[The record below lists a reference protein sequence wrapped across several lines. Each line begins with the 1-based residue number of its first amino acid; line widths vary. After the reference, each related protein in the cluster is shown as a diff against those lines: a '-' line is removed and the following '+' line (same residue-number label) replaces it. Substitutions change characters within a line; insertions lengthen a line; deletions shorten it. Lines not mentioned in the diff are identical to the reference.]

1 MSVIIDPL
9 YGFIDFPRGL
19 IRRLINHPYFQ
30 RLDRIRQLGT
40 SGFVYPSAQ
49 HTRKQHSLGAYHL
62 VSEALRSLISK
73 GQFIFDSEIEA
84 TQAALLM
91 HDLGHGPYSH
101 VLEFVFAK
109 GIAHEEITHM
119 MMNRLNKEFNGELTL
134 ALQIFKGQHP
144 KHFLH
149 ELISSQLDMDR
160 LDYLMRDSFYT
171 GVREGSVGA
180 ERLIKMLDVRDEHL
194 VIHQKGMYSVENYL
208 MARRL
213 MYWQVYLHKT
223 TIAAEEVL
231 RNALLRAKR
240 LAKEGKQLFCTPA
253 LHYFLYNDIAK
264 ETFENS
270 SKCLDYY
277 IQLDDADILSALKA
291 WRSHEDIVLNTLA
304 NNFLNRNLFKAE
316 VFDAPISSEQ
326 LQCKKEELAKLMGL
340 TIDQVSY
347 FVSSRSVSKEMYSV
361 TAEGIK
367 VLCNDGEIK
376 DFATLSQIISTDNT
390 ATSIKDTKH
399 YLFYQRA

>member
-49 HTRKQHSLGAYHL
+49 HTRKQHSLGAYYL
-62 VSEALRSLISK
+62 VSEALRGLISK
-73 GQFIFDSEIEA
+73 GQFLFDSEIEA

-109 GIAHEEITHM
+109 DIAHEEITLM
-119 MMNRLNKEFNGELTL
+119 MMNRLNEEFNGELTL
-134 ALQIFKGQHP
+134 ALQIFKGHHP

-160 LDYLMRDSFYT
+160 LDYLVRDSFYT

-194 VIHQKGMYSVENYL
+194 VIHQKGIYSVENYL

-223 TIAAEEVL
+223 TVAAEEVL
-231 RNALLRAKR
+231 RNALLRAKH
-240 LAKEGKQLFCTPA
+240 LYKEGKELFCTPA
-253 LHYFLYNDIAK
+253 LQYFLRNDVTK
-264 ETFENS
+264 ETFES
-270 SKCLDYY
+270 SPDCLDYY
-277 IQLDDADILSALKA
+277 LQLDDADILSALKV
-291 WRSHEDIVLNTLA
+291 WRTHEDIVLSTLS
-304 NNFLNRNLFKAE
+304 NNFLCRHLFK
-316 VFDAPISSEQ
+316 V
-326 LQCKKEELAKLMGL
+326 EELNEPVTADQLREKQEDLADRMGL
-340 TIDQVSY
+340 TVEQASY
-347 FVSSRSVSKEMYSV
+347 FVSSRSVSKEMYSA

-367 VLCNDGEIK
+367 VLCHDGEIR
-376 DFATLSQIISTDNT
+376 DFASLSQIISTDTNT
-390 ATSIKDTKH
+390 HIKDTKH
-399 YLFYQRA
+399 YLFYQR